1 MLSSGR
7 LTQRRQYTLFFA
19 LVVGVAVA
27 GYLVGH
33 PRGRSAGIVDA
44 VPRGAWL
51 VVTIDVAAVRSSPI
65 AQPLIAAGG
74 TSLPG
79 LGPLSDACGFD
90 PLTRMKEVLVTSPE
104 TGEPGEFGIAFTG
117 DFTRDELARCADKAI
132 RARGGSPATSTHGA
146 FTTVEDTAD
155 AKHARVAYREGGP
168 FLVGRGAWL
177 DAMIDAVDGHPGGP
191 GPEHTALR
199 ESLAPKQGSPAQAI
213 VLTALLPSALREK
226 LKGDLGAE
234 LGSEADKAY
243 VSVLAVSEAGVAL
256 GTGGAGSTTEL
267 VAELRCETPA
277 ACSEVK
283 ALVERKRLAFSREIG
298 VRLLGLGPLLDS
310 LKVDIHGPSLSAS
323 ARAPTDDLAR
333 AVQRALDFR
342 GGGRAH
348 ASPAGSASPAP
359 PQVPAGAPS
368 GR

>member
-7 LTQRRQYTLFFA
+7 LTQRRQYILFFA

-51 VVTIDVAAVRSSPI
+51 VVTVDVAAVRSSPI
-65 AQPLIAAGG
+65 AQPLLSAGVG

-79 LGPLSDACGFD
+79 LGSLSDACGFD
-90 PLTRMKEVLVTSPE
+90 PLTRMKELLVASPE
-104 TGEPGEFGIAFTG
+104 NGDSGDFGLAFTG
-117 DFTRDELARCADKAI
+117 DFTRDELARCAEKAI
-132 RARGGSPATSTHGA
+132 RARGGTPATSTHGA

-177 DAMIDAVDGHPGGP
+177 DAMIDGVEGRREGP
-191 GPEHTALR
+191 GPEHSALR
-199 ESLAPKQGSPAQAI
+199 AALAPKPGSPAQAI
-213 VLTALLPSALREK
+213 VLTALLPTALREK
-226 LKGDLGAE
+226 LKGELGAE

-243 VSVLAVSEAGVAL
+243 VSVLAVSQAGIAL

-267 VAELRCETPA
+267 LAELRCETPA
-277 ACSEVK
+277 ACEEVK
-283 ALVERKRLAFSREIG
+283 ALVGRKRLAFSRELG

-310 LKVDIHGPSLSAS
+310 LKVDTSGPALSAS

-333 AVQRALDFR
+333 AVQRALDFK
-342 GGGRAH
+342 GIGH
-348 ASPAGSASPAP
+348 AQGHPAP
-359 PQVPAGAPS
+359 GVPPGPPVPAPAPS
-368 GR
+368 AP

>member
-7 LTQRRQYTLFFA
+7 LTPRRQYVLFFA

-33 PRGRSAGIVDA
+33 PRGRSAGVLDA

-51 VVTIDVAAVRSSPI
+51 VVTVDVAAVRSSPI
-65 AQPLIAAGG
+65 AQPLLSAGVG

-79 LGPLSDACGFD
+79 LGSLSEACGFD
-90 PLTRMKEVLVTSPE
+90 PLSRMKELLVTSPE
-104 TGEPGEFGIAFTG
+104 NGEHGDFGLAFTG
-117 DFTRDELARCADKAI
+117 DFTRDELARCAEKAI

-155 AKHARVAYREGGP
+155 AKHGRVAYREGGP
-168 FLVGRGAWL
+168 YLVGRGAWL
-177 DAMIDAVDGHPGGP
+177 DAMIDAVEARREGP

-199 ESLAPKQGSPAQAI
+199 ASLAPKAGSAQAI
-213 VLTALLPSALREK
+213 VLTALLPTALREK
-226 LKGDLGAE
+226 LKGELGAE

-243 VSVLAVSEAGVAL
+243 VSVLAVSQAGLAL

-277 ACSEVK
+277 ACNEVK
-283 ALVERKRLAFSREIG
+283 ALVGRKRLAFSRELG

-310 LKVDIHGPSLSAS
+310 LKVDSTGPSLSAS
-323 ARAPTDDLAR
+323 AQAPTDDLAR
-333 AVQRALDFR
+333 AVQRALDFK
-342 GGGRAH
+342 GIGPGQAH
-348 ASPAGSASPAP
+348 ASPGRQPAP
-359 PQVPAGAPS
+359 APATPTPSAP
-368 GR
+368 